1 MDELTHPVD
10 LVDLDV
16 ETSVAAFLEEEGQMV
31 HVG

>member
-16 ETSVAAFLEEEGQMV
+16 ETRVAESLEQEGQLV